1 MSAVSPASVEQEV
14 LPGAESLHA
23 CTRTWFAEA
32 LESPTRIQ
40 REAWPVLA
48 AGKSALLL
56 APTGSGKTLAAFLA
70 AIDRL
75 MFPGRDGSACSVERD
90 FVGHP
95 PSPSPSPRSGE
106 GFRMSPSPRLPLRG
120 AGRGFCFVPLPAQR
134 SGAGRG

>member
-1 MSAVSPASVEQEV
+1 MPKGAAIDEI
-14 LPGAESLHA
+14 LPGTEALHP

-48 AGKSALLL
+48 ARKSALLL

-75 MFPGRDGSACSVERD
+75 MFAPSEGLDQAIAHHLSPD
-90 FVGHP
+90 
-95 PSPSPSPRSGE
+95 PSPSR
-106 GFRMSPSPRLPLRG
+106 RG
-120 AGRGFCFVPLPAQR
+120 GRKN
-134 SGAGRG
+134 

>member
-1 MSAVSPASVEQEV
+1 MTMPMAAATLRANEC
-14 LPGAESLHA
+14 LPGTESLHR
-23 CTRTWFAEA
+23 CTQTWFAEA

-75 MFPGRDGSACSVERD
+75 MFNAQPEQAEKPVHQDSSGP
-90 FVGHP
+90 P
-95 PSPSPSPRSGE
+95 PSRSG
-106 GFRMSPSPRLPLRG
+106 
-120 AGRGFCFVPLPAQR
+120 GRR
-134 SGAGRG
+134 

>member
-1 MSAVSPASVEQEV
+1 MDQRPVVPAVSTPSVEQEV
-14 LPGAESLHA
+14 LSGMESLHA

-40 REAWPVLA
+40 REAWPTLA

-75 MFPGRDGSACSVERD
+75 MFPSRDGNACSMERELA
-90 FVGHP
+90 GLP
-95 PSPSPSPRSGE
+95 P
-106 GFRMSPSPRLPLRG
+106 
-120 AGRGFCFVPLPAQR
+120 
-134 SGAGRG
+134 